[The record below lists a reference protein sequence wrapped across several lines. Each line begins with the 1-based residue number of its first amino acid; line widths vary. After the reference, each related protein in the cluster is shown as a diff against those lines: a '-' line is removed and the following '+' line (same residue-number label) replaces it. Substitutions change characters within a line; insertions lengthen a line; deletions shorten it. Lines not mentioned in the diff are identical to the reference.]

1 MFYVSVING
10 NDYRLLAGPY
20 STKEEAENMMPKAR
34 EIACKVDERAWFYAF
49 GTCKADMQQKGIL
62 NANNLL

>member
-20 STKEEAENMMPKAR
+20 ATKEEAENTMPKAR

-49 GTCKADMQQKGIL
+49 GTCKAETNQPGIL
-62 NANNLL
+62 NQANLL